1 MQEFKTAIYTLEIDG
16 EKYKSLPIWNN
27 RGSYKDEGNIV
38 ETAEILL
45 GALGIPDEITKGNIS
60 SWKQGNY
67 RALLAWVRALDPNGT
82 TLLYSIND
90 PKQNPISWTI
100 KSQIKGI

>member
-1 MQEFKTAIYTLEIDG
+1 MPELKTAIYTLEIDG
-16 EKYKSLPIWNN
+16 EKYKSLPMWTN
-27 RGSYKDEGNIV
+27 RGSWKVQANIL
-38 ETAEILL
+38 ESAEILL
-45 GALGIPDEITKGNIS
+45 AALGTPIELTTGNIG

-67 RALLAWVRALDPNGT
+67 EALLFWLRSFTLDGT
-82 TLLYSIND
+82 SQLYSIND

>member
-1 MQEFKTAIYTLEIDG
+1 MPELKTAIYTLEIDG
-16 EKYKSLPIWNN
+16 EKYKSLPIWTNL
-27 RGSYKDEGNIV
+27 GSYKNEGNIV
-38 ETAEILL
+38 ESAEILL
-45 GALGIPDEITKGNIS
+45 AALGTPDEITKGNIS

-67 RALLAWVRALDPNGT
+67 RALLAWVRKLDPEGT
-82 TLLYSIND
+82 SQLYSIND

>member
-1 MQEFKTAIYTLEIDG
+1 MQELKTAIYTLEIDG

-27 RGSYKDEGNIV
+27 LGSYKNEGNIV
-38 ETAEILL
+38 ESAEILL
-45 GALGIPDEITKGNIS
+45 DALGTPDEITTGNIS

-67 RALLAWVRALDPNGT
+67 RALLSWVRKLDPEGT
-82 TLLYSIND
+82 SQLYSIND